1 MRRRL
6 AVLGLAAALTS
17 AASAQ
22 TQPAPPPAAA
32 AVAPAVRG
40 ALVLEPDRIRAGEVA
55 ALEIVVT
62 TPPGHR
68 LLPIVLP
75 SELPGFWILDAET
88 LAVDK
93 QDGRWIHRTRV
104 RLRARE
110 LGQFV
115 WPAQPV
121 EIEAPGG
128 TLQRLVLDGRPLE
141 VVSVQTDFPGRDVP
155 FGLRESPGA
164 LPARGSAW
172 GAAATGALA
181 GGAVVALVGL
191 IRRVRRRRRA
201 LPSELATAASGSALS
216 PWRAACLALDGI
228 AAHLDG
234 KPVAPHLDGKPGAAH
249 LDAEPG
255 AATDALA
262 RTLRSYATQRWRRDV
277 SALTTPELAAITPPA
292 EAARH
297 WPALLE
303 LLRSLDDAR
312 FLPGTVAAAQRAA
325 RARDTLARV
334 RAFVAA
340 TTPPGARE

>member
-6 AVLGLAAALTS
+6 AVLGLVAALAG
-17 AASAQ
+17 AARAQ
-22 TQPAPPPAAA
+22 TQPAPLPAAP

-40 ALVLEPDRIRAGEVA
+40 AVVLEPDRIRAGDVA

-75 SELPGFWILDAET
+75 TELPGFWILDAET
-88 LAVDK
+88 LAVEK
-93 QDGRWIHRTRV
+93 QEGRWIHRTRV

-128 TLQRLVLDGRPLE
+128 TLQRLALDGRPLE
-141 VVSVQTDFPGRDVP
+141 VVSVQPDFPGRDVP
-155 FGLRESPGA
+155 FGLRELPGA

-172 GAAATGALA
+172 GAAAAGALA
-181 GGAVVALVGL
+181 GGALVALVGL
-191 IRRVRRRRRA
+191 MRRVRRRRGA
-201 LPSELATAASGSALS
+201 QPVELSTAASGSALS
-216 PWRAACLALDGI
+216 PWRAASLALDGI
-228 AAHLDG
+228 AAHLG
-234 KPVAPHLDGKPGAAH
+234 
-249 LDAEPG
+249 AEPVP
-255 AATDALA
+255 ATDALA

-277 SALTTPELAAITPPA
+277 SALTTPELAAMTPPA

-312 FLPGTVAAAQRAA
+312 FLPGTVAASQSAA
-325 RARDTLARV
+325 RARDVLARV

-340 TTPPGARE
+340 TTPPGARD

>member
-6 AVLGLAAALTS
+6 AVLGLAAALTG
-17 AASAQ
+17 AARAQ

-68 LLPIVLP
+68 LSPIVLP
-75 SELPGFWILDAET
+75 TELPGFWILDAET
-88 LAVDK
+88 LAVEK

-121 EIEAPGG
+121 EIEAPDG
-128 TLQRLVLDGRPLE
+128 TLQRLVLDGRSLE
-141 VVSVQTDFPGRDVP
+141 VVSVQPDFPGRDVP
-155 FGLRESPGA
+155 FGLRELPGA

-172 GAAATGALA
+172 GAAAAGALA

-191 IRRVRRRRRA
+191 IRRVRRRRGA
-201 LPSELATAASGSALS
+201 QPSELATAASGSALS
-216 PWRAACLALDGI
+216 PWRAACRALDGI
-228 AAHLDG
+228 AAHLD
-234 KPVAPHLDGKPGAAH
+234 
-249 LDAEPG
+249 AEP
-255 AATDALA
+255 ANATDALA

-277 SALTTPELAAITPPA
+277 SALTTPELALMTPPA

-312 FLPGTVAAAQRAA
+312 FLPGTVAASQSAA

>member
-6 AVLGLAAALTS
+6 AVLGLAAALTG
-17 AASAQ
+17 AAHAQ
-22 TQPAPPPAAA
+22 TQPPPAAA

-40 ALVLEPDRIRAGEVA
+40 ALVLEPDSIRAGEVA

-68 LLPIVLP
+68 LFPIVLP
-75 SELPGFWILDAET
+75 TELPGFWILDAET
-88 LAVDK
+88 LAVEK
-93 QDGRWIHRTRV
+93 QEGRWIHRTRV

-121 EIEAPGG
+121 EIEGPDG

-141 VVSVQTDFPGRDVP
+141 VVSVQPDFPGRDVP
-155 FGLRESPGA
+155 FGLREALGA

-172 GAAATGALA
+172 GAAAAGALA
-181 GGAVVALVGL
+181 SGAVMALVGI
-191 IRRVRRRRRA
+191 IRRVRRRRGA
-201 LPSELATAASGSALS
+201 QPSELSTAASGSALS
-216 PWRAACLALDGI
+216 PWRAACRALDGI
-228 AAHLDG
+228 AAHLD
-234 KPVAPHLDGKPGAAH
+234 
-249 LDAEPG
+249 AEPVP
-255 AATDALA
+255 ATDALA

-312 FLPGTVAAAQRAA
+312 FLPGKVAASQGAA
-325 RARDTLARV
+325 RARDVLERV
-334 RAFVAA
+334 RAFIAA

>member
-6 AVLGLAAALTS
+6 AALGLAAALAG
-17 AASAQ
+17 AAHAQ

-40 ALVLEPDRIRAGEVA
+40 AVVLEPERIRAGEVA

-68 LLPIVLP
+68 LSPIVLP
-75 SELPGFWILDAET
+75 TELPGFWILDAET
-88 LAVDK
+88 LAVEK

-141 VVSVQTDFPGRDVP
+141 VVSVQPDFPGRDVP
-155 FGLRESPGA
+155 FGLREALGA

-172 GAAATGALA
+172 GAAAAGALA
-181 GGAVVALVGL
+181 GGALVALVGL
-191 IRRVRRRRRA
+191 MGRVRRRRRA
-201 LPSELATAASGSALS
+201 QPLELATTASGSALS
-216 PWRAACLALDGI
+216 PWRAACLALDSI
-228 AAHLDG
+228 AAHLDTE
-234 KPVAPHLDGKPGAAH
+234 PVP
-249 LDAEPG
+249 
-255 AATDALA
+255 ATDALA